1 MVTLPRASGILLHVT
16 SLPGPFGIGSLGDE
30 AYAFVDFLSQAGQ
43 RLWQVLSLGPTGYGN
58 SPYHCPSAFAC
69 NPLLI
74 SIEKLVEEGLL
85 NPSDLADGDSLPAHR
100 VNYQRVTQYKE
111 PLLQKSFRQFE
122 NRTPKSQQEDFE
134 VFCEESSF
142 WLDDFALFMA
152 LRKQHKLA
160 PWNTWPEDVRR
171 RASQSLKRWHQSS
184 ATEVRYQKYLQ
195 YQFSKQWLALRR
207 HCKSQRVQIIGDVPI
222 YVAWDSADVWCHQDL
237 FRLDSNGNPTVVAGV
252 PPDYFS
258 DTGQL
263 WGNPIYRWDE
273 IAKEGYRWWTERLR
287 TTLKTVDIVRLDHFR
302 GFEKYWEVP
311 ANETTAVKGRW
322 IPGPGPSVF
331 EAIRQGLGDV
341 PIIAE
346 DLGVITPEVHALRDR
361 FGFPGMRVLQFAFNG
376 GPDNPHLPHNYPPN
390 CVVYTGTHDND
401 TVVGWCQAAAPD
413 ATLNKGEW
421 EKERQRALNYLGSTA
436 KEVHWSFIRAAL
448 ASAANTAIIPLQ
460 DVLGLGTEAR
470 MNRPGTTEGN
480 WEWRF
485 SFDMLTDDIKH
496 RLRELT
502 ELYGRVGAN

>member
-1 MVTLPRASGILLHVT
+1 
-16 SLPGPFGIGSLGDE
+16 
-30 AYAFVDFLSQAGQ
+30 
-43 RLWQVLSLGPTGYGN
+43 
-58 SPYHCPSAFAC
+58 
-69 NPLLI
+69 
-74 SIEKLVEEGLL
+74 
-85 NPSDLADGDSLPAHR
+85 
-100 VNYQRVTQYKE
+100 
-111 PLLQKSFRQFE
+111 
-122 NRTPKSQQEDFE
+122 
-134 VFCEESSF
+134 
-142 WLDDFALFMA
+142 
-152 LRKQHKLA
+152 
-160 PWNTWPEDVRR
+160 
-171 RASQSLKRWHQSS
+171 
-184 ATEVRYQKYLQ
+184 
-195 YQFSKQWLALRR
+195 
-207 HCKSQRVQIIGDVPI
+207 
-222 YVAWDSADVWCHQDL
+222 
-237 FRLDSNGNPTVVAGV
+237 VVAGV

-273 IAKEGYRWWTERLR
+273 IAKDGYRWWTERLR

-346 DLGVITPEVHALRDR
+346 DLGLITPEVHALRDR
-361 FGFPGMRVLQFAFNG
+361 FGFPGMRVLQFAFDG

-502 ELYGRVGAN
+502 ELYGRG